1 MSRKNFSS
9 LSHFASK
16 AGIGSGSSSS
26 ASSSAPTSAA
36 TAAPMG
42 NGGVSSAPGKNG
54 YSGGGYSS
62 ASAVS
67 VAKRPT
73 WADKIREKL
82 PELGENE
89 YEVLWERGVL
99 GVIFLESEKDGIPYV
114 SKATESCIS
123 PAVSAG
129 DVLKYVNIVRSSD
142 HSFSDFFKILA
153 TMKKPV
159 LLRFERPSQ
168 ALSTTSSDEDSP
180 LDQRSSSAIG
190 MGSDRSLQDDLTP
203 KVLRSNS
210 VPQSE
215 KPKPSRSA
223 FWRTVSSKEYAQDPV
238 PAPVPAPAQ
247 SPPTQQVVTLAPPKT
262 KSDTVSPHTRPPA
275 DHYSPVVN
283 KQYEV
288 SPRDN
293 DYGANAPHSG
303 VEYYEYEVY
312 WETGSLGLFFG
323 EDRLTSLP
331 VVTRSTPGANPVV
344 QQMVAVNDTLVSA
357 NGVQSRDY
365 SFEAFF
371 GRLQQMKKPVRLVFK
386 RKVDPSPAQIPA
398 RGRKPSV
405 TVDELTS
412 PIEDGSQARRVSTPP
427 PIIAEEEVA
436 DRINEART
444 PPDSPTHARESRRLQ
459 KSEVDAALRG
469 AKPASPYTSDA
480 APGSSTHSELHQNRT
495 AVSSPTLNLARDTA
509 AIMSSVSEPQRSRG
523 SAPSPHSASRKSVEI
538 TSPVAD
544 SQPKRNSAA
553 SPLNPTQDS
562 AAIIGNQQ
570 AQQSPGHP
578 SLPVVQ
584 QAPASSVLP
593 EQSLARSSSQN
604 AMEDFDLFPSAVP
617 DLQEAQNVSP
627 SNKSTQR
634 DSGPAAAVVQDVPA
648 KRSSVSS
655 SSPGS
660 ESSALADASIPELD
674 GPVYVLGR
682 SPPSSPG
689 RANRRNSEEEV
700 KPELSLAKAPSRRSH
715 GEVAAVGYNAHSRK
729 SASEESQ
736 SVWEIAAQEE
746 PMDDTQPHDESRKT
760 SESADTGVAT
770 EEMDYP
776 QEPAAELVVAEAAE
790 EPVVGVALGIVAEVE
805 MGIVVEVS
813 EPECNPI
820 ASGEPGATVPSE
832 DAMAALDDHSPQL
845 GDLMSNQGAA
855 NGKTELETDDGL
867 DKSELADMDPD
878 AMDAIDQAPDITADI
893 DGNDMMPQVSK
904 IKGGTL
910 SPFKNQR
917 ATVNANLAKYKRKA
931 KNSRAVVKL
940 PALTEEDALT
950 VPLVA
955 PLAVNTTVQVRGR
968 SKPKPSM
975 LETPDSTTYL
985 VKWKESRSIGLQLK
999 EVRFAK
1005 GVYPLVTD
1013 VCQEPCCEM
1022 LKHVCVGDI
1031 IVEING
1037 RNTSLMGVKK
1047 TVNFL
1052 KTCTKTTLLKLRHG
1066 PAFEGGDALLRPATW

>member
-36 TAAPMG
+36 APMSNG
-42 NGGVSSAPGKNG
+42 NTGGVNSVPGKNG
-54 YSGGGYSS
+54 YSGGGGYSS
-62 ASAVS
+62 ASAGS
-67 VAKRPT
+67 APKRPT

-82 PELGENE
+82 PELGEHE

-129 DVLKYVNIVRSSD
+129 DVLKYVNTVRSSD

-190 MGSDRSLQDDLTP
+190 MESDRSLQDDLAP

-215 KPKPSRSA
+215 KSKPSRSA

-247 SPPTQQVVTLAPPKT
+247 SPPAQQVVTLAPPKT
-262 KSDTVSPHTRPPA
+262 KI
-275 DHYSPVVN
+275 
-283 KQYEV
+283 

-293 DYGANAPHSG
+293 GYGTNALHSG

-331 VVTRSTPGANPVV
+331 VVTRSTPGANPIV

-357 NGVQSRDY
+357 NGVQSREY

-371 GRLQQMKKPVRLVFK
+371 GRLQQMKKPVRLIFK
-386 RKVDPSPAQIPA
+386 RKVDPSPAHIPA

-412 PIEDGSQARRVSTPP
+412 PSEDGSLARRVSTPP
-427 PIIAEEEVA
+427 PPIVEEEEVA
-436 DRINEART
+436 TRISQARINEART
-444 PPDSPTHARESRRLQ
+444 PPDSPIRARESRRLQ
-459 KSEVDAALRG
+459 KSELDAVLRG
-469 AKPASPYTSDA
+469 AKPASPNTRDA
-480 APGSSTHSELHQNRT
+480 APGSSTYSESYQHRT
-495 AVSSPTLNLARDTA
+495 AASSPTLNLARDTA
-509 AIMSSVSEPQRSRG
+509 AIMSSASESQQFRG
-523 SAPSPHSASRKSVEI
+523 SALSPHFASRESVKI
-538 TSPVAD
+538 TSPVPD
-544 SQPKRNSAA
+544 PQPKRNPTL
-553 SPLNPTQDS
+553 SPRNLAQDS
-562 AAIIGNQQ
+562 AAIMGNQQ
-570 AQQSPGHP
+570 AQQSPERP
-578 SLPVVQ
+578 SSVVQ
-584 QAPASSVLP
+584 EAPVSPVLP
-593 EQSLARSSSQN
+593 EQAMARSSSQN
-604 AMEDFDLFPSAVP
+604 AMEYFDLFPSSTVP
-617 DLQEAQNVSP
+617 DSQKAQNVSP
-627 SNKSTQR
+627 SNKAAQR
-634 DSGPAAAVVQDVPA
+634 DSVSTAAVVQDVPA

-655 SSPGS
+655 SSPES
-660 ESSALADASIPELD
+660 ETSVLANARMPELD
-674 GPVYVLGR
+674 GPVFVLGR
-682 SPPSSPG
+682 SPPSSPR
-689 RANRRNSEEEV
+689 RASQCNSEKDV
-700 KPELSLAKAPSRRSH
+700 KSELSLAKAPSRRSS
-715 GEVAAVGYNAHSRK
+715 GEETAVEYNAQSRK
-729 SASEESQ
+729 NASEESQ
-736 SVWEIAAQEE
+736 SIWEMAAQEE
-746 PMDDTQPHDESRKT
+746 SMDDTQPVTESHQA
-760 SESADTGVAT
+760 SDPADTGIVA
-770 EEMDYP
+770 DGVGYP
-776 QEPAAELVVAEAAE
+776 QDSAAELVVAEAVE
-790 EPVVGVALGIVAEVE
+790 EPVVGVALGIIAEVE
-805 MGIVVEVS
+805 VGIVVDAS
-813 EPECNPI
+813 EAEGNLI
-820 ASGEPGATVPSE
+820 MGGEPGLVLPVLPPE
-832 DAMAALDDHSPQL
+832 DTMVVLDDHSPQL
-845 GDLMSNQGAA
+845 GDLMSNQGAV
-855 NGKTELETDDGL
+855 NEKTELEADDGL

-893 DGNDMMPQVSK
+893 DGNDVMPQVSK
-904 IKGGTL
+904 IKGGTH

-940 PALTEEDALT
+940 PALTEGDALT

-1066 PAFEGGDALLRPATW
+1066 PAFVSQRVSAHV